1 MPQFLGIDSSTQST
15 SGLVIDTGSRR
26 VIFDLSINY
35 GRDLPQY
42 QAPEG
47 FLPHPDPLVKHADP
61 LMWVE
66 ALDRFFQR
74 GCEQGF
80 DWSQIAGIA
89 CSGQQHGSVYLNA
102 GFASAAWDPQRPLAE
117 QVRPLLARPT
127 APIWMDSSTTPQCR
141 EIAQAV
147 GGEARVLEITGS
159 RPTER
164 FTGPQIRK
172 FYQHQPDAYRAT
184 ARIHLVSSLLAY
196 LLCGTDVPID
206 YGDGA
211 GMNLMDLASGTWSP
225 PLLQATAPDLAA
237 KLPPLVPSATR
248 VGTVAGYFVQRYGLD
263 PHAQVVASTGDNPS
277 SLIGMGASQ
286 PGTVV
291 VSLGTS
297 DTFFAAMHQVRT
309 DPRGYGHVFGNPAG
323 GYMSLICFLNGSLTR
338 AEIARRYGMTWDTF
352 AEALRSTPPGNNGNL
367 MLPYVF
373 PEITPRILKPQ
384 VKLFGTPQFTAWN
397 DPAAAVR
404 AVVEAQALSMRLH
417 SDWIRAPRAH
427 TRRQGEA
434 PAQPLGTSQ
443 QLSPCAPGCERLL
456 VTGGGSQNEA
466 IVQVLADVFQAPA
479 CRLAVSKSAALGAA
493 LRAAQA
499 CGAADWQQLYA
510 DFAAPEPRAISPRP
524 EAAAVYD
531 RLLATFAQ
539 RLAECL
545 D

>member
-1 MPQFLGIDSSTQST
+1 MPHFLGIDSSTQST
-15 SGLVIDTGSRR
+15 SGLVIDTQARQ
-26 VIFDLSINY
+26 VVCEFSINY

-47 FLPHPDPLVKHADP
+47 FLPHDDPLVKHADP

-74 GCEQGF
+74 GREQGC
-80 DWSQIAGIA
+80 DWSRLEGIS

-102 GFASAAWDPQRPLAE
+102 AFATGGWDPQRPLVE
-117 QVRPLLARPT
+117 QVRPLLARRT
-127 APIWMDSSTTPQCR
+127 APIWMDSSTAQQCR
-141 EIAQAV
+141 EIADAA
-147 GGEARVLEITGS
+147 GGEARVLQITGS

-172 FYQHQPDAYRAT
+172 FYQHEPEAYRAT
-184 ARIHLVSSLLAY
+184 ARIHLVSSFLAY
-196 LLCGTDVPID
+196 LLCGSDVPID

-211 GMNLMDLASGTWSP
+211 GMNLMDLSSGTWSRQM
-225 PLLQATAPDLAA
+225 LQATAPDLASR
-237 KLPPLVPSATR
+237 LPPLVPSATV
-248 VGTVAGYFVQRYGLD
+248 VGTVSPYFVQRYGVN
-263 PHAQVVASTGDNPS
+263 PRAQVVASTGDNPS

-297 DTFFAAMHQVRT
+297 DTYFAAMDRVRT

-323 GYMSLICFLNGSLTR
+323 GFMSLICFLNGSLTR
-338 AEIARRYGMTWDTF
+338 GEIARRFGMTWDAF
-352 AEALRSTPPGNNGNL
+352 SEALRRTPPGNEGNL

-373 PEITPRILKPQ
+373 PEITPRILKPE
-384 VKLFGTPQFTAWN
+384 VKLFGTPQFTTWS

-417 SDWIRAPRAH
+417 SDWIRSGGA
-427 TRRQGEA
+427 
-434 PAQPLGTSQ
+434 
-443 QLSPCAPGCERLL
+443 GCDRLL

-479 CRLAVSKSAALGAA
+479 YRLAVSKSAALGAA

-499 CGAADWQQLYA
+499 CGAADWGQLYA
-510 DFAAPEPRAISPRP
+510 DFAAPEPQAIAPQP
-524 EAAAVYD
+524 QTAAIYD
-531 RLLATFAQ
+531 RMLPRFAQ
-539 RLAECL
+539 RLAECYG
-545 D
+545 